1 MEKKCKI
8 LVGHCGGI
16 YLIRMEGDVR
26 LTLCASLNR
35 YIDGIFKN
43 DRAEDVLVDLL
54 AAQGVDSTTLGL
66 LVKLAQSS
74 KRSFGVVPTLFC
86 TDPTILRT
94 LESMSID
101 ELFHIIRDE
110 PPTVTGVEEL
120 PCDDTDAEEIRA
132 QVLAAHRLLI
142 EVNPK
147 CRGEFVDL
155 ISALEEQAGS

>member
-1 MEKKCKI
+1 MERCKI
-8 LVGHCGGI
+8 LVGNCGGI
-16 YLIRMEGDVR
+16 YLIRMQGDVR

-43 DRAEDVLVDLL
+43 DRAENVLVDLL
-54 AAQGVDSTTLGL
+54 GAKGVDSTTLGL
-66 LVKLAQSS
+66 LVKLALSS

-86 TDPTILRT
+86 TNPTILRT

-101 ELFHIIRDE
+101 ELFTIIRDQ
-110 PPTVTGVEEL
+110 PPTLTGIQEL
-120 PCDDTDAEEIRA
+120 PCDETDTEEIRQ

-147 CRGEFVDL
+147 CKDEFIDL
-155 ISALEEQAGS
+155 ISTLEEQIGG